1 MSVFG
6 CGQPWVRAAAA
17 AFAVAA
23 LPGAGQWQT
32 GAEFHSAMPAGY
44 AVVRLQPSGA
54 QVAVLGLIECPEM
67 EGARHV
73 SQGLNARIVTA
84 DGAPLKQ
91 FPSHFSFRIT
101 ATLRRTLIE
110 GPSDTLMTTEDPQQ
124 FLLKLGFKLKIYHG
138 LETRE
143 VLPQSI
149 KMIGMPAEIAY
160 DERVFRVSFELEN
173 LPVTDRI
180 VLLVL
185 SPEDEPL
192 THFSF
197 GLL

>member
-1 MSVFG
+1 MSVFR
-6 CGQPWVRAAAA
+6 CGRHWVKAAAV
-17 AFAVAA
+17 AFAMAA

-32 GAEFHSAMPAGY
+32 GANFQSAMPAGY
-44 AVVRLQPSGA
+44 AVVRLEPSGA
-54 QVAVLGLIECPEM
+54 QVSVLGLIECPEVQ
-67 EGARHV
+67 GARHV
-73 SQGLNARIVTA
+73 SEGVNAKIVTA
-84 DGAPLKQ
+84 DGVTLKQ
-91 FPSHFSFRIT
+91 FPSHFHFRIT
-101 ATLRRTLIE
+101 ATLRKILID

-138 LETRE
+138 LERRE
-143 VLPQSI
+143 VFPQSI
-149 KMIGMPAEIAY
+149 EMIGVPTEIAY

-173 LPVTDRI
+173 IPVTDRM

>member
-1 MSVFG
+1 M
-6 CGQPWVRAAAA
+6 
-17 AFAVAA
+17 AA
-23 LPGAGQWQT
+23 LPAAGQWQT
-32 GAEFHSAMPAGY
+32 GASLHSAMPAGD
-44 AVVRLQPSGA
+44 AVVRLEPSGA
-54 QVAVLGLIECPEM
+54 QVSVLGLIECPGM

-73 SQGLNARIVTA
+73 SEGLNARIVTA
-84 DGAPLKQ
+84 DGLPLNR

-101 ATLRRTLIE
+101 ATLRKTLIE
-110 GPSDTLMTTEDPQQ
+110 SPSDTVMTAEDPQQ

-143 VLPQSI
+143 VFPQSI
-149 KMIGMPAEIAY
+149 RMIGVPAELAY
-160 DERVFRVSFELEN
+160 DERVFRVSFEVED
-173 LPVTDRI
+173 LPVTDRL